1 MTVTYEAIAS
11 TTLVSGQSTVTIGS
25 GGTIPQTYTDLIV
38 VINASPVGAAG
49 TDILVTFNND
59 TGSNYSRTFMLGD
72 GSSASSGRTS
82 STTAYVPSGIYANGN
97 YIMNI
102 NNYSNSTTY
111 KTPIT
116 RTGVASVYTVA
127 TVGLWRNTAAINRI
141 DFYTLNQFAAGST
154 FSLYGIKAE

>member
-1 MTVTYEAIAS
+1 MPSTYEPIS
-11 TTLVSGQSTVTIGS
+11 TTTLVSGQSTVTIGS

-72 GSSASSGRTS
+72 GSSASSGRS
-82 STTAYVPSGIYANGN
+82 SSATAYVPSGIYANAN
-97 YIMNI
+97 YIMNV
-102 NNYSNSTTY
+102 NNYSNSTTF

-116 RTGVASVYTVA
+116 RTNVASVYTVA

-154 FSLYGIKAE
+154 FTLYGIKAA